1 MLLAMRINLLLIET
15 DYLYRINLS
24 NRLAQGDFRIFS
36 ANQPKEIKR
45 LIKKKKIDVALLDLS
60 GLKLEGLKILSLI
73 KKLNPLTEVITL
85 NGSGNMSLSIDGMK
99 RGAFDDLLIPF
110 DINTLTER
118 IKTAYAQKSQR
129 EAKTA
134 ISGYQKVMMA
144 ATFAE
149 AGESE
154 TAKAFMDNCKKSSVD
169 PNSKGERNGG

>member
-1 MLLAMRINLLLIET
+1 MRINLLLIET

-24 NRLAQGDFRIFS
+24 NRLAEGDFRIFS
-36 ANQPKEIKR
+36 ANQPKEINR

-85 NGSGNMSLSIDGMK
+85 NGSGNMALSIDGMK

-110 DINTLTER
+110 DMKTLMER
-118 IKTAYAQKSQR
+118 IKTAYAQKSER
-129 EAKTA
+129 EAETA

-144 ATFAE
+144 AAFAE

-154 TAKAFMDNCKKSSVD
+154 TAKALMDSCKRKSVD

>member
-1 MLLAMRINLLLIET
+1 MLFIET

-36 ANQPKEIKR
+36 ANQPKEINR

-85 NGSGNMSLSIDGMK
+85 NGSGNMGLSIDGMK
-99 RGAFDDLLIPF
+99 LGAFDDLLIPF
-110 DINTLTER
+110 DMKTLMER
-118 IKTAYAQKSQR
+118 IKRAYAQKKQR
-129 EAKTA
+129 EAETA

-149 AGESE
+149 AGEPE
-154 TAKAFMDNCKKSSVD
+154 TAKALISDHKKNSID
-169 PNSKGERNGG
+169 PNSKGERNGGQRKH